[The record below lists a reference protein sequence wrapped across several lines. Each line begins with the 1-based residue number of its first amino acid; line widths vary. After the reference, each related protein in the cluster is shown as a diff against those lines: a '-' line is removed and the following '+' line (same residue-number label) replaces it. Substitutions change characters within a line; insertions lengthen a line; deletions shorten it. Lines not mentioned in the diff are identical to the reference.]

1 MQHLGEPWVS
11 VQMRADPLISDG
23 LFNIKHGGSW
33 QELRAEP
40 ANTLTSWSELCLWI
54 LLPLGTQWLH
64 WDLPGC
70 GNLQARAGQQQWA
83 LVKRRNWGKNLV
95 PFSDKAALKQ
105 HTKSIF
111 SEPWKTW
118 LTRGHDFSLQ
128 AVRPFPGTSAFSSTL
143 SCWWCFF
150 QVVSFA
156 FLFPLMSLF
165 ICLKYVSSQKSNK

>member
-1 MQHLGEPWVS
+1 MQHVGEPWVS
-11 VQMRADPLISDG
+11 VQMWADPLISSG
-23 LFNIKHGGSW
+23 PFNFKHSGSW

-40 ANTLTSWSELCLWI
+40 ASTLTSWSELCLWI
-54 LLPLGTQWLH
+54 LLPLGTQWLY

-95 PFSDKAALKQ
+95 PFSGKGAFKQ

-118 LTRGHDFSLQ
+118 VTRGHDFSLQ
-128 AVRPFPGTSAFSSTL
+128 ALSLALLLCLLPCHAGDVFFKLYPLHFCFLWSPCLSA
-143 SCWWCFF
+143 
-150 QVVSFA
+150 
-156 FLFPLMSLF
+156 
-165 ICLKYVSSQKSNK
+165 